1 LIDER
6 FRQSNVYYEDS
17 VLRIVNWIVFFLIFC
32 ISTVLTVPNASQVI
46 TLHYWIGSAESN
58 VAILLL
64 LVLCIGIFLG
74 IVFNLSWVWKLRRD
88 NKQLKKQY
96 QQTLQQLDK
105 IARSNQDAT

>member
-6 FRQSNVYYEDS
+6 VRQSNVYYEGS
-17 VLRIVNWIVFFLIFC
+17 VLRIVNWIVFFVIFC
-32 ISTVLTVPNASQVI
+32 ISVILTVPNANQVI
-46 TLHYWIGSAESN
+46 ALNYWIGSTESN
-58 VAILLL
+58 VAVLLF

-74 IVFNLSWVWKLRRD
+74 ITFTLSWVWKLRRD

-105 IARSNQDAT
+105 IARSDQDAT